1 VVIGTSAGGIR
12 AIEELVEQF
21 TPEMDAAFFVVFH
34 LARKGV
40 GEFLFHRVEKQT
52 SLPCKVATDGEKI
65 ERGTIYLA
73 PPDYHMLLAN
83 DHIIIGKGA
92 PENGWRPSIN
102 NLFRSAAANYGS
114 RVIGIILTG
123 LLDDGTAGMSN
134 IKRSG
139 GICIVQ
145 NPNEAD
151 YPDMPLSV
159 LQTLEVDHCESLAK
173 MGDILTEI
181 FANKSIEETKIPED
195 VIIEADLDQRVST
208 RVEVMGAFEKLDVNC
223 PDCGG
228 GLYITQHDH
237 PAHYRCHVGH
247 SYTDRELVIRMSEV
261 LESTFWTS
269 LRMLEEKRSLLLRFY
284 RKDIDKGYKTTAE
297 RHLER
302 ARELETHI
310 DNLKQILIKTTEVEA
325 A

>member
-1 VVIGTSAGGIR
+1 V
-12 AIEELVEQF
+12 
-21 TPEMDAAFFVVFH
+21 
-34 LARKGV
+34 GV
-40 GEFLFHRVEKQT
+40 
-52 SLPCKVATDGEKI
+52 DGEEI
-65 ERGTIYLA
+65 QRGVIYLA

-83 DHIIIGKGA
+83 DHLMLGKGA

-102 NLFRSAAANYGS
+102 NLFRSAAASYGP

-123 LLDDGTAGMSN
+123 LLDDGSAGMSN

-139 GICIVQ
+139 GTCIVQ
-145 NPNEAD
+145 DPNEAD

-173 MGDILTEI
+173 MGDVLTNIMNNKEI
-181 FANKSIEETKIPED
+181 EPARIPED
-195 VIIEADLDQRVST
+195 VLIEARLDQRVST
-208 RVEVMGAFEKLDVNC
+208 MVSGVNQFEKLDVNC

-247 SYTDRELVIRMSEV
+247 SFTDRELIIRMSEV

-269 LRMLEEKRSLLLRFY
+269 LRMLEEKRALLTRFY
-284 RKDIDKGYKTTAE
+284 KKDLDRGYKTTAE
-297 RHLER
+297 RYLER
-302 ARELETHI
+302 ANDLEVHI
-310 DNLKQILIKTTEVEA
+310 ENLKQILFKTTEVDA